1 VAVDMDMYTD
11 VNMDTDMHMDT
22 DLDRNIQRFGDLI
35 LDIGK
40 V

>member
-1 VAVDMDMYTD
+1 VAVDRDMYTD
-11 VNMDTDMHMDT
+11 VNMDTDMHMDE
-22 DLDRNIQRFGDLI
+22 DLDRNIKRFGDLI